1 MKKPNVSSVVL
12 DASALLAYLFGEA
25 GAGRVEEVLH
35 GALVSAVNLAETVG
49 KAIDTGAALEET
61 ARQIGR
67 LPVTSV
73 AFDEEQAYLVAS
85 LRRDTRHKGLSLGD
99 RACLALGM
107 KSSRPV
113 LTADTAWVGLDIAVE
128 VIQIR

>member
-1 MKKPNVSSVVL
+1 VKKPLVSSVVL

-25 GAGRVEEVLH
+25 GSGRVEEVLH
-35 GALVSAVNLAETVG
+35 CALISAVNLAETVG
-49 KAIDTGAALEET
+49 KATDTGAALEET

-73 AFDEEQAYLVAS
+73 PFDEEQAYLAAS
-85 LRRDTRHKGLSLGD
+85 LPKETRHKGLSLGD

-107 KSSRPV
+107 KTSCPV
-113 LTADTAWVGLDIAVE
+113 LTADTAWEGLDIAVE
-128 VIQIR
+128 VILIR